1 MHFLQGLSHRKLL
14 FPSKHK
20 KKGRKTFMTLIG
32 TFPLNGVIVFMRK
45 KERNYN
51 QTSDKRKSWQNS
63 NSLYL
68 VEELS
73 PSSFLDK

>member
-45 KERNYN
+45 KERKKL
-51 QTSDKRKSWQNS
+51 QPDIRQEKKLAEQ
-63 NSLYL
+63 
-68 VEELS
+68 
-73 PSSFLDK
+73 

>member
-1 MHFLQGLSHRKLL
+1 
-14 FPSKHK
+14 
-20 KKGRKTFMTLIG
+20 MTLIG